1 MKRIGF
7 VGVPGAGKSSL
18 ARGVAAQSY
27 NQIGKVELV
36 QEYARRYISKYG
48 AINQVSDQ
56 YKVMQKQLEWENSI
70 PADST
75 DVAITDSPVH
85 MGFLY
90 AMEMRDVTCIKDTM
104 YVNDIFKTMNKLN
117 CPPRY
122 DIIFHLPPLWTPSE
136 DGIRPRQHFE
146 DEWRTEADLKIQFI
160 FKLFPPKQFVTITSE
175 TLEERIA
182 ECFSVCKKFIKRDVA

>member
-70 PADST
+70 PTDST

-90 AMEMRDVTCIKDTM
+90 AMEMRDVTSIKDTM
-104 YVNDIFKTMNKLN
+104 YTNDIFKTMNKLN

-122 DIIFHLPPLWTPSE
+122 SIIFHLPPVWKPSK
-136 DGIRPRQHFE
+136 DGVRPEQHFQ
-146 DEWRTEADLKIQFI
+146 DLWREEADRKIQFI
-160 FKLFPPKQFVTITSE
+160 FKLFPPMQFVTITSE
-175 TLEERIA
+175 TLEDRIA
-182 ECFSVCKKFIKRDVA
+182 ECFLLCKKFL